1 MVVSVAHD
9 GDHELVDEHGQLVD
23 TGLLDELVDDLEA
36 GGGRRRDRAAGE
48 GGPGEHSLF
57 IREGDRKNSDIFQGG
72 LRLPGGNSDHLS

>member
-36 GGGRRRDRAAGE
+36 GGGRRGDRAAGE
-48 GGPGEHSLF
+48 GRPGRHSVLITMLGEHW
-57 IREGDRKNSDIFQGG
+57 IIPATGV
-72 LRLPGGNSDHLS
+72 DHKG